1 MKIDKYTELICKGF
15 CSFYKAGKEEMA
27 CETYNFLASKFRPE
41 KLALSIQDIKA
52 EPDFSCDTEI
62 KKNICARCDFLIDG
76 CDFREG
82 IGSVPCG
89 GYAIVEGLIK
99 SKQQAS

>member
-1 MKIDKYTELICKGF
+1 MKTDKYTELICKGF

-27 CETYNFLASKFRPE
+27 CETYNFLASKFTPE
-41 KLALSIQDIKA
+41 TLVPSTQEIKA
-52 EPDFSCDTEI
+52 ASDFSCDMEI

-82 IGSVPCG
+82 LGSIPCG
-89 GYAIVEGLIK
+89 GYAIVEWLIK